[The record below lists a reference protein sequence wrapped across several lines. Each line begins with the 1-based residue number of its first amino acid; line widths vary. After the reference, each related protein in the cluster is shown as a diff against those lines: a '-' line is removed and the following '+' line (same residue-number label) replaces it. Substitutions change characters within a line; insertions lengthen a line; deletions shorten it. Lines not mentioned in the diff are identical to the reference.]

1 MEKIKREQ
9 TEKEEIQR
17 LRRKKMKDYR
27 CKENSPFWK
36 KEVNKLKYKLEK
48 EPLFKIDDFKDNN
61 ADITFFT
68 GFH

>member
-27 CKENSPFWK
+27 CKENSA
-36 KEVNKLKYKLEK
+36 L
-48 EPLFKIDDFKDNN
+48 
-61 ADITFFT
+61 
-68 GFH
+68 